1 MLSSILKVTEAA
13 RRSRTEEVEVQIE
26 KARKEY
32 EVLSDVLK
40 FYLRIP
46 LEDGEALAVDMELTR
61 LSEDHAKALNKIIEL
76 RRKLRTLEGGR

>member
-61 LSEDHAKALNKIIEL
+61 LSEDHAKVLNKIIEL